1 MKVRV
6 LLLTT
11 LIVGTAC
18 GGTDPADAT
27 TPVTV
32 FAAASLTEAFTQIAE
47 DYEGPHDVDVRLSF
61 GPSDGLAT
69 QIQEGAPADVFA
81 SASPKWMDAV
91 EADPGVTDRA
101 DFARNLL
108 VVIVPAGNPAGL
120 GSLDD
125 LGQPGIKLVLA
136 AEGVPVGDY
145 AREMLANAGIA
156 DEALA
161 NVVSNED
168 DVKGVVQKVA
178 LGEADAG
185 IVYRT
190 DVTATVEA
198 DLEVIDVPA
207 DVNVEAVYPIAALA
221 GAPDPGTG
229 VRRLRSRAR
238 AGDARSGGLPRT
250 VRTRL
255 PAGVVALAA
264 LGVTFVLLPVAGLLD
279 RAPWGQV
286 GELLTSEIA
295 LEGLRVSL
303 IVSLGAAAF
312 SILIGVPLGLV
323 LGRTSFPGIAVVRAL
338 ALLPLVLPPVVAG
351 IGLLTAF
358 GRRGLL
364 GGPARAIGLELPFT
378 TAGAALAAAFVS
390 FPFVVLAVEAGLRS
404 LDTRLEDAAA
414 SLGGSRW
421 YVLRRVTVPL
431 LAPQI
436 VAGAVLAWAR
446 ALGEFGATIT
456 FAGNFRGET
465 QTMPLAV
472 FEALQSDPG
481 AATILSLVLVVVS
494 LGILIALRG
503 RFIGATA

>member
-1 MKVRV
+1 MRVRV

-27 TPVTV
+27 TSLTV
-32 FAAASLTEAFTQIAE
+32 FAAASLTEGFTQIAE
-47 DYEGPHDVDVRLSF
+47 DYEGLHGVEVRLSL

-91 EADPGVTDRA
+91 EADPGITDRA

-125 LGQPGIKLVLA
+125 LGRPGIKLVLA

-156 DEALA
+156 DDALA

-190 DVTATVEA
+190 DVTPTIEA

-221 GAPDPGTG
+221 GASDP
-229 VRRLRSRAR
+229 AR
-238 AGDARSGGLPRT
+238 EF
-250 VRTRL
+250 
-255 PAGVVALAA
+255 VAY
-264 LGVTFVLLPVAGLLD
+264 
-279 RAPWGQV
+279 
-286 GELLTSEIA
+286 
-295 LEGLRVSL
+295 
-303 IVSLGAAAF
+303 
-312 SILIGVPLGLV
+312 V
-323 LGRTSFPGIAVVRAL
+323 LGPGQETLEA
-338 ALLPLVLPPVVAG
+338 AG
-351 IGLLTAF
+351 F
-358 GRRGLL
+358 
-364 GGPARAIGLELPFT
+364 
-378 TAGAALAAAFVS
+378 
-390 FPFVVLAVEAGLRS
+390 
-404 LDTRLEDAAA
+404 
-414 SLGGSRW
+414 
-421 YVLRRVTVPL
+421 
-431 LAPQI
+431 LAP
-436 VAGAVLAWAR
+436 
-446 ALGEFGATIT
+446 
-456 FAGNFRGET
+456 
-465 QTMPLAV
+465 
-472 FEALQSDPG
+472 
-481 AATILSLVLVVVS
+481 
-494 LGILIALRG
+494 
-503 RFIGATA
+503 

>member
-18 GGTDPADAT
+18 GGTDPAGAT

-47 DYEGPHDVDVRLSF
+47 DYEGLHDVDVRLSF

-190 DVTATVEA
+190 DVTATVEG

-221 GAPDPGTG
+221 GAPDP
-229 VRRLRSRAR
+229 AR
-238 AGDARSGGLPRT
+238 EF
-250 VRTRL
+250 
-255 PAGVVALAA
+255 VAY
-264 LGVTFVLLPVAGLLD
+264 
-279 RAPWGQV
+279 
-286 GELLTSEIA
+286 
-295 LEGLRVSL
+295 
-303 IVSLGAAAF
+303 
-312 SILIGVPLGLV
+312 V
-323 LGRTSFPGIAVVRAL
+323 LGPGQETLEA
-338 ALLPLVLPPVVAG
+338 AG
-351 IGLLTAF
+351 F
-358 GRRGLL
+358 
-364 GGPARAIGLELPFT
+364 
-378 TAGAALAAAFVS
+378 
-390 FPFVVLAVEAGLRS
+390 
-404 LDTRLEDAAA
+404 
-414 SLGGSRW
+414 
-421 YVLRRVTVPL
+421 
-431 LAPQI
+431 LAP
-436 VAGAVLAWAR
+436 
-446 ALGEFGATIT
+446 
-456 FAGNFRGET
+456 
-465 QTMPLAV
+465 
-472 FEALQSDPG
+472 
-481 AATILSLVLVVVS
+481 
-494 LGILIALRG
+494 
-503 RFIGATA
+503 

>member
-6 LLLTT
+6 LLLAT
-11 LIVGTAC
+11 LLVGTAC

-47 DYEGPHDVDVRLSF
+47 DYEGLHDLDVRLSF

-91 EADPGVTDRA
+91 EEDPGVTDRA

-125 LGQPGIKLVLA
+125 LGRPGIKLVLA

-190 DVTATVEA
+190 DVTATVEG

-221 GAPDPGTG
+221 GAPDP
-229 VRRLRSRAR
+229 AR
-238 AGDARSGGLPRT
+238 EF
-250 VRTRL
+250 
-255 PAGVVALAA
+255 VAY
-264 LGVTFVLLPVAGLLD
+264 
-279 RAPWGQV
+279 
-286 GELLTSEIA
+286 
-295 LEGLRVSL
+295 
-303 IVSLGAAAF
+303 
-312 SILIGVPLGLV
+312 V
-323 LGRTSFPGIAVVRAL
+323 LGPGQETLEA
-338 ALLPLVLPPVVAG
+338 AG
-351 IGLLTAF
+351 F
-358 GRRGLL
+358 
-364 GGPARAIGLELPFT
+364 
-378 TAGAALAAAFVS
+378 
-390 FPFVVLAVEAGLRS
+390 
-404 LDTRLEDAAA
+404 
-414 SLGGSRW
+414 
-421 YVLRRVTVPL
+421 
-431 LAPQI
+431 LAP
-436 VAGAVLAWAR
+436 
-446 ALGEFGATIT
+446 
-456 FAGNFRGET
+456 
-465 QTMPLAV
+465 
-472 FEALQSDPG
+472 
-481 AATILSLVLVVVS
+481 
-494 LGILIALRG
+494 
-503 RFIGATA
+503 